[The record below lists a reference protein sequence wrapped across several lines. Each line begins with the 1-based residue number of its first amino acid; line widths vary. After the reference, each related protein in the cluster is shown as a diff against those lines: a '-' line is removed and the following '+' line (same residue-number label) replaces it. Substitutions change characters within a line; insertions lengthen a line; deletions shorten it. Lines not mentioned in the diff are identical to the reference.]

1 MADKSRSSRK
11 KPVSQKR
18 VATVLG
24 ALVGTLTISAG
35 ALLLMEGGT
44 LGSSPMAAA
53 VDAPP
58 AVLDT
63 VTPLQDEAW
72 DYIIIY
78 ESGDLDASSA
88 SLADGRVTGGSQ
100 LPPNTVRPRA
110 NFHFVIDG
118 AGNGGMD
125 GNLEVGTAW
134 QYQSVSAPY
143 ANWPDT
149 DVRYYSDKPYNKAI
163 GICMAADLRR
173 QFPSEVQTLQLNHL
187 VHELQERLNIPKEHV
202 LFQWDAV
209 LPNHLPATAEQKAFA
224 ERFRSTL
231 N

>member
-1 MADKSRSSRK
+1 M
-11 KPVSQKR
+11 SQKR

-44 LGSSPMAAA
+44 LGDSPMAAT
-53 VDAPP
+53 VSAPP
-58 AVLDT
+58 DIFETAA
-63 VTPLQDEAW
+63 PLQTDGW

-78 ESGDLDASSA
+78 ESEDLDASCA

-110 NFHFVIDG
+110 NFHFVVDG

-125 GNLEVGTAW
+125 GNLEIGTAW
-134 QYQSVSAPY
+134 HYQSVSAPY

-149 DVRYYSDKPYNKAI
+149 DVRYYSDKPYNRAI
-163 GICMAADLRR
+163 GICLAADLHR
-173 QFPSEVQTLQLNHL
+173 QFPSDAQTLQLNHL
-187 VHELQERLNIPKEHV
+187 VHELQQRLNIPKEHV
-202 LFQWDAV
+202 LFQWDSL
-209 LPNHLPATAEQKAFA
+209 LPNHSPATAQQKAYA
-224 ERFRSTL
+224 DRFRNSL
-231 N
+231 Q

>member
-18 VATVLG
+18 VATVLA

-44 LGSSPMAAA
+44 LGTSPMAAA
-53 VDAPP
+53 VDLPP
-58 AVLDT
+58 AILDT
-63 VTPLQDEAW
+63 ASPLQINGW

-78 ESGDLDASSA
+78 ESEDLDASSA

-110 NFHFVIDG
+110 NFHFIIDG

-134 QYQSVSAPY
+134 QYQSVTAPY

-163 GICMAADLRR
+163 GICLAADLHR
-173 QFPSEVQTLQLNHL
+173 QFPSDAQTLQLNHL
-187 VHELQERLNIPKEHV
+187 VRELQSRLNIPKERV
-202 LFQWDAV
+202 LFQWDAS
-209 LPNHLPATAEQKAFA
+209 LPNHSPATPEQQLYA

-231 N
+231 Q